1 MNLYTAVLFVHAIA
15 VLVLTAALT
24 MEAWTLMQLRRAAS
38 PSEVR
43 PWTEAT
49 QSIAIAAISSLVI
62 IYATGAW
69 LTESLRSWAFA
80 WPRLAVLEIVLF
92 ALFGA
97 ITGGRMRAI
106 RRYAASEKINPSEW
120 NALTQSAFLKVS
132 LSTRIWIVIGTI
144 LLTAAKPGLRES
156 LVIVASSL
164 ILGLLFS
171 FVSFGRRSAV
181 STVQAGVPM
190 IPRV

>member
-24 MEAWTLMQLRRAAS
+24 MEAWTLMQLRRSAR
-38 PSEVR
+38 PSAVR

-49 QSIAIAAISSLVI
+49 NAIAIAAISSLVI

-69 LTESLRSWAFA
+69 LTESLRSWEYA

-97 ITGGRMRAI
+97 ITGRRMRAI
-106 RRYAASEKINPSEW
+106 RRYAVNEKANLSQW

-132 LSTRIWIVIGTI
+132 LNTRIWIVMGTI

-156 LVIVASSL
+156 LLIVASSL

-171 FVSFGRRSAV
+171 LVSFGRRSTG
-181 STVQAGVPM
+181 STLQAGS
-190 IPRV
+190 

>member
-1 MNLYTAVLFVHAIA
+1 MNLYAAVLFVHAIA

-24 MEAWTLMQLRRAAS
+24 MEAWILMQLRRTAI
-38 PSEVR
+38 PSEVP
-43 PWTEAT
+43 PWTEAR
-49 QSIAIAAISSLVI
+49 QSIAIAAIGSLVI

-69 LTESLRSWAFA
+69 LTESLRSWAYA

-92 ALFGA
+92 AFLGA
-97 ITGGRMRAI
+97 FSGVRMRTI
-106 RRYAASEKINPSEW
+106 RRYAASEKANLPEW
-120 NALTQSAFLKVS
+120 NALTQSVLLKVS
-132 LSTRIWIVIGTI
+132 LSTRIWIVIGTV

-171 FVSFGRRSAV
+171 FVPFGRRSTV
-181 STVQAGVPM
+181 STAQAGS
-190 IPRV
+190 R

>member
-1 MNLYTAVLFVHAIA
+1 MNLYIVVLFVHAIA

-24 MEAWTLMQLRRAAS
+24 MEAWTLMQLRRAAR
-38 PSEVR
+38 PSEVQ

-49 QSIAIAAISSLVI
+49 QSIAIAAICSLVI
-62 IYATGAW
+62 IYVTGAW
-69 LTESLRSWAFA
+69 LTESLHSWAYA

-92 ALFGA
+92 ALLGA
-97 ITGGRMRAI
+97 ITGRRMRAI
-106 RRYAASEKINPSEW
+106 RRHAASERADLSEW
-120 NALTQSAFLKVS
+120 NALTNGTFLKFS
-132 LSTRIWIVIGTI
+132 LSMRIWIVIGTI

-171 FVSFGRRSAV
+171 FVCFGRRVA
-181 STVQAGVPM
+181 PFF
-190 IPRV
+190 